1 MKVSI
6 GVSNRHVHLTKEHFN
21 ILFGTSKELKNIKN
35 LNQPTQFASDCLVTI
50 ETSKSKIEDVRVL
63 GSFRNYTQVEISKT
77 DAYKLGINPP
87 VRSSGDLQ
95 DSSPITI
102 IGPKGKLD
110 LEKGCI
116 IADRHI
122 HMTPRQ
128 QELYGFQGKDEV
140 SVLLNGDKGGILFHV
155 HLKVDENSYFELHLD
170 TDDANAFKIN
180 QGDIATILEGNDESQ
195 YLSKM

>member
-6 GVSNRHVHLTKEHFN
+6 GVSNRHIHLTKEHFN
-21 ILFGTSKELKNIKN
+21 ILFGTNRELKKIKD

-50 ETSKSKIEDVRVL
+50 ETSKSRIEGVRVL
-63 GSFRNYTQVEISKT
+63 GGFRNYTQVEISKT

-87 VRSSGDLQ
+87 IRRSGDLKN
-95 DSSPITI
+95 SSPITI
-102 IGPKGKLD
+102 IGPLGKLE
-110 LEKGCI
+110 LESGCI

-122 HMTPRQ
+122 HMTPKQ
-128 QELYGFQGKDEV
+128 QKLYGFQGKEEV
-140 SVLLNGDKGGILFHV
+140 SVLLNGPKGGILFHV
-155 HLKVDENSYFELHLD
+155 HLRVDDNSYFEMHLD
-170 TDDANAFKIN
+170 TDDANAFELK

>member
-21 ILFGTSKELKNIKN
+21 ILFGANRELKNIKN

-50 ETSKSKIEDVRVL
+50 ETPKSKIEGVRVL
-63 GSFRNYTQVEISKT
+63 GGFRSYTQVEISKT

-87 VRSSGDLQ
+87 IRRSGNLEN
-95 DSSPITI
+95 SSPITI
-102 IGPKGKLD
+102 IGPEGKLE
-110 LEKGCI
+110 LESGCI

-122 HMTPRQ
+122 HMTPKQ
-128 QELYGFQGKDEV
+128 QELYGFQGKEEV
-140 SVLLNGDKGGILFHV
+140 SVLLGGEKSGILFHV
-155 HLKVDENSYFELHLD
+155 HLRVDENSYFEMHLD
-170 TDDANAFKIN
+170 TDDANAFEIK